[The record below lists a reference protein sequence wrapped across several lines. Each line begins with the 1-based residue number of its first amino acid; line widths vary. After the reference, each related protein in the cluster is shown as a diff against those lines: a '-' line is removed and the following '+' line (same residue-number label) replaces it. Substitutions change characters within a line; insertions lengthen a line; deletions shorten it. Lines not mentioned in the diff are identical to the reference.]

1 MDGKNC
7 FIKKGLKVSNSISD
21 KLFFNE
27 YSLRLQDVLAKSDW
41 SPVFKLAEDLQLCLK
56 ENRRLFICGNG
67 GSAGNAIHLANDFLY
82 GIAKRSG
89 GGLKV
94 LSLSDNPAVITCL
107 ANDLGYDQIF
117 SEQLAVQG
125 EKNDL
130 LVVLSGSGN
139 SPNII
144 RVMNQAKKM
153 NIKSYAILG
162 FDGGQC
168 KDLADV
174 AIHFSVNDMQI
185 AEDMQIVVGHMIMQ
199 WLYMNR
205 PKIDLK

>member
-7 FIKKGLKVSNSISD
+7 FIKQGLKMANTISE

-41 SPVFKLAEDLQLCLK
+41 SPVVQLAEDLQLCLK

-125 EKNDL
+125 EKDDL
-130 LVVLSGSGN
+130 LIVLSGSGN

-144 RVMNQAKKM
+144 RAINQAKKM

-168 KDLADV
+168 KNLADV

-205 PKIDLK
+205 PK